1 MPGLGTIVNVIAII
15 IFGILGTIFG
25 SRISKTMQDSLMTV
39 NGVAV
44 LFIGAGGTLGKM
56 FVIENGTIQTQGT
69 MMMIGSLCIG
79 VVVGELLR
87 IEDRIEKFGEWLKER
102 TGNADDAGFVNG
114 FVTASLTV
122 CIGAMAVVGALQDG
136 MTGNHATLFTKAV
149 LDAIIILVMSA
160 SLGKGCIFSFISVGI
175 FQGVITLLARLV
187 SPFMTTAAMNNL
199 DLVGSVMIFC
209 VGLNLVFDRKIR
221 VANML
226 PGLVIAVVL
235 TQI

>member
-1 MPGLGTIVNVIAII
+1 MPGLGTLVNAAAII
-15 IFGILGTIFG
+15 VFGVIGTVFG
-25 SRISKTMQDSLMTV
+25 NRISENIQESLMTV

-44 LFIGAGGTLGKM
+44 LFIGAAGTLGEM
-56 FVIENGTIQTQGT
+56 FVVQDGALQTQGT

-79 VVVGELLR
+79 VVIGELFR
-87 IEDRIEKFGEWLKER
+87 IEYHIEKFGEWLKAR
-102 TGNADDAGFVNG
+102 TGNSDDATFVNG

-136 MTGNHATLFTKAV
+136 MTGNHAILFTKAV

-160 SLGKGCIFSFISVGI
+160 SLGKGCIFSFIPVGI
-175 FQGVITLLARLV
+175 FQGSITLLARLI
-187 SPFMTTAAMNNL
+187 SPFMTDAGMNNL

-209 VGLNLVFDRKIR
+209 VGINLVFDRKIR

-226 PGLVIAVVL
+226 PGLIISVAWAAF
-235 TQI
+235 